1 MTAARWAEVR
11 IGLRDSIGTKLELR
25 LGDPSESDVDRR
37 TAMNVPERTPGRGVT
52 KEKLHFMAAVSR
64 SDGQATVAKLAEAT
78 ADLVA
83 RIDAAW
89 PYQIAPKVRLLPRD
103 LTRQQLLQVTDRA
116 QPGIP
121 IGINEQQLAPVYLD
135 LVGEPHLI
143 AFGDAESGKTNLLR
157 LIARGIEERYTP
169 DEARFVIADFRRSLL
184 GGVSEK
190 HVMEYAANGQ
200 ALAKLLTDVR
210 NSIAKR
216 LPGPDVTPTQ
226 LRERSWWQ
234 GPEVYLLV
242 DDYDLVA
249 TPGNNPLSPLLDV
262 LPQARDIGLHIIV
275 TRRVGGASRA
285 LFEPVLQ
292 RMRELDTPGLLMSG
306 NREEGQLLGN
316 LRPSPQPPG
325 RGTLIRRRDGMQLI
339 QTAWTD

>member
-1 MTAARWAEVR
+1 
-11 IGLRDSIGTKLELR
+11 
-25 LGDPSESDVDRR
+25 
-37 TAMNVPERTPGRGVT
+37 
-52 KEKLHFMAAVSR
+52 
-64 SDGQATVAKLAEAT
+64 
-78 ADLVA
+78 
-83 RIDAAW
+83 
-89 PYQIAPKVRLLPRD
+89 
-103 LTRQQLLQVTDRA
+103 
-116 QPGIP
+116 
-121 IGINEQQLAPVYLD
+121 
-135 LVGEPHLI
+135 
-143 AFGDAESGKTNLLR
+143 
-157 LIARGIEERYTP
+157 
-169 DEARFVIADFRRSLL
+169 
-184 GGVSEK
+184 
-190 HVMEYAANGQ
+190 
-200 ALAKLLTDVR
+200 VR

-216 LPGPDVTPTQ
+216 LPGSDVTPTQ

-306 NREEGQLLGN
+306 NREEGQLFGN

-325 RGTLIRRRDGMQLI
+325 RGTLVRRRDGTQLI